1 MTVRVVRRDLH
12 GARPSTETAGKWP
25 LDPLPSPFP
34 QIIPATLKLHVRL
47 KRKLLGR
54 VAYRAISNTRPAPP
68 YQSYPPPSSSSCDT
82 SLASHAAVTVQQ
94 RYLSPSLATF
104 PARGDFFFFLL
115 FLKNYFQILDSPPNL
130 TARTCTTRADCWW
143 IRKVCACR
151 SQR

>member
-1 MTVRVVRRDLH
+1 MRVVRRDLH

-82 SLASHAAVTVQQ
+82 SLASHAACHCPTKILIAISRDFSCQE
-94 RYLSPSLATF
+94 
-104 PARGDFFFFLL
+104 GFFFIL
-115 FLKNYFQILDSPPNL
+115 FFKNYFQILGSPPNL